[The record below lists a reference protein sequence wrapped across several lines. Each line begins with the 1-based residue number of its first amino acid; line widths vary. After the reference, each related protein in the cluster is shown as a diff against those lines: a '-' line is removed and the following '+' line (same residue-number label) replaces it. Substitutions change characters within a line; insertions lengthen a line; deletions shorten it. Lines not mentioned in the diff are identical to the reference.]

1 MTKYRCLWHK
11 STTNHYILYF
21 VHVLGL
27 NSPNKGHCLW
37 KARTSLAGRGF
48 GRAILPLNPLQLSG
62 RASQFATVR
71 RPGQWSRLEMR
82 FGRERLLVQDT
93 HNQYIARIRNVKNNV
108 LPALKPV
115 QSRIN

>member
-37 KARTSLAGRGF
+37 KARTSIAGRGF
-48 GRAILPLNPLQLSG
+48 GRASLLKIRCRGPVSTPPWTPAGATNPSLVITGSWRQ
-62 RASQFATVR
+62 AAK
-71 RPGQWSRLEMR
+71 RL
-82 FGRERLLVQDT
+82 T
-93 HNQYIARIRNVKNNV
+93 AVKV
-108 LPALKPV
+108 GGCGV
-115 QSRIN
+115 G